1 MAAPPKVA
9 AYDRSCAGIA
19 GSNPAGARY
28 LSLVNVVCCQVQ
40 MFVTS
45 PTECYVSEC
54 DRGTSQARHRA
65 ERLLEP

>member
-1 MAAPPKVA
+1 
-9 AYDRSCAGIA
+9 
-19 GSNPAGARY
+19 
-28 LSLVNVVCCQVQ
+28 

-65 ERLLEP
+65 DKLIESRKEKEKVLKLNTNEISRSIRLWAFS